1 MHRIPGKARRQSPR
15 LGCWASAATAGALI
29 ALTLL
34 PLGSLAQTPTELAT
48 DIPAAA
54 GRIRFFE
61 PGRSPS
67 HVPLGVVHTYRRQGQ
82 LLHSLYEDLAL
93 KARAHGGDIV
103 AGVIAGTDDPLQEGY
118 AIWVLG
124 IAARST
130 AAGISGDTLQAC
142 ENCLVAWQFDG
153 SAAGAL
159 DSTALAQLEAKAFA
173 TARLKLAKRGY
184 YLIAAARAESHT
196 SQSAAEADTVALA
209 LAVSISRAPAEKS
222 KDLLAFNARIA
233 WRQSDATFWHF
244 AHALQVPSYRVID
257 YLGSDRLLTHN
268 ALSGVYSRLPS
279 LYEDRDGDGVVD
291 GRDREPNTP
300 PGFQVDLVGR
310 TLDSDGDG
318 VPNTIDD
325 QPFTIPKYRLMVGE
339 RGIPIVTHDAD
350 FDGIPDAADLC
361 DSTNVRYVV
370 DERGCPV
377 EEQEIVAV
385 LVDRGVLRERRL
397 LFQTNEAI
405 LLESSTARLDSLGT
419 ALSGLPELRFNIDGH
434 CDDRGGDALN
444 QQLSERR
451 AAAVIDYLLAN
462 FPDLRREQFKANGYG
477 KTRPLASDVDEQ
489 SRQLNRRVEIAVQNP
504 EDAVRHVEGTRF
516 RLRNEAVDGFQFD
529 GTRGGG

>member
-1 MHRIPGKARRQSPR
+1 MI
-15 LGCWASAATAGALI
+15 ALI
-29 ALTLL
+29 ASSLL

-48 DIPAAA
+48 EIPAAA

-103 AGVIAGTDDPLQEGY
+103 VGVIAGTDDPLQEGY

-124 IAARST
+124 IAARSLT
-130 AAGISGDTLQAC
+130 DGIPSDTLQAC

-153 SAAGAL
+153 TGAGAPDSAAL
-159 DSTALAQLEAKAFA
+159 TQLEAKAFA
-173 TARLKLAKRGY
+173 TARLKLAKHGY
-184 YLIAAARAESHT
+184 YLIASVRQSPDASQAAA
-196 SQSAAEADTVALA
+196 QDDTVALA
-209 LAVSISRAPAEKS
+209 LVVNISRSPAEKS
-222 KDLLAFNARIA
+222 KDLLSFTARIA
-233 WRQSDATFWHF
+233 WRQSDATFWRF
-244 AHALQVPSYRVID
+244 AHALQIPSYRAID
-257 YLGSDRLLTHN
+257 YIGNDRLLTHN

-279 LYEDRDGDGVVD
+279 LYEDSDGDGVVD

-325 QPFTIPKYRLMVGE
+325 QPFTIPQYRLMVGE

-350 FDGIPDAADLC
+350 YDGIPDAADRC
-361 DSTNVRYVV
+361 DSTNIRYVV
-370 DERGCPV
+370 DEHGCPV

-397 LFQTNEAI
+397 LFQSNEAV
-405 LLESSTARLDSLGT
+405 LLESSTARLDSLGE

-434 CDDRGGDALN
+434 CDDRGGDVLN
-444 QQLSERR
+444 QELSERR

-462 FPDLRREQFKANGYG
+462 FPSLKREQFKANGYG
-477 KTRPLASDVDEQ
+477 KSRPLAAGVDEQ

-516 RLRNEAVDGFQFD
+516 RLRNEAVDGYQFD
-529 GTRGGG
+529 GARGGG